1 MIFAAKNIKL
11 SLNEVDILATQCSL
25 DLATS
30 IDPRYDAGERH
41 SRNYFASNGMGSTL
55 SFSHYL
61 TGDLDKIKTFIGGQG
76 ELRGSDDR
84 SNEGSII
91 TGSFGGLTFTSGY
104 LTSYTLQFSPNSPV
118 VANSTVVFF
127 DDLDG
132 GFTQTEEEIP
142 KEQILNCKNIT
153 FENTSAAKIGEI
165 NDFLEAT
172 YSYTSEINPV
182 YSAGRTV
189 PDRIYFGKKSV
200 AMGIQVDNPTGYLP
214 YNGIEGNFKINLSR
228 HGSSTDVENFTCFGT
243 LQSRAMQASVGSKV
257 SHQLAI
263 ITHNHTQTTNV
274 LGIKS
279 TARPVFP
286 GRWETV
292 NGSRYGEPPLNIGYE

>member
-104 LTSYTLQFSPNSPV
+104 LASYTLQFSPNSPV

-153 FENTSAAKIGEI
+153 FENTSAVKIGEI

-200 AMGIQVDNPTGYLP
+200 AMGIQVDNPTGYMP
-214 YNGIEGNFKINLSR
+214 YNGIEGNFKINLSK
-228 HGSSTDVENFTCFGT
+228 HGSSTNVENFTCFGT

-286 GRWETV
+286 GAGEDYHPDTV
-292 NGSRYGEPPLNIGYE
+292 PLNYLDP